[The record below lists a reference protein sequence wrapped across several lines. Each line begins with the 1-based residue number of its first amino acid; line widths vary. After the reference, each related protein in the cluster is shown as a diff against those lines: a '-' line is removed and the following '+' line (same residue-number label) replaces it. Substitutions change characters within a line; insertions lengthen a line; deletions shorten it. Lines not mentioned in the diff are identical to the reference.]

1 VCTLSQTRTRDRRFY
16 LKEMP
21 VAIVAVG
28 AFALVKMGTLMGQY
42 SLQNYDPNPTSAYDR
57 KQTLPGTD
65 GKPVDPAGKLK
76 KKRLD
81 DDGRPSKD

>member
-1 VCTLSQTRTRDRRFY
+1 
-16 LKEMP
+16 MP
-21 VAIVAVG
+21 VALVAVG
-28 AFALVKMGTLMGQY
+28 AFAVVKLGTVMGQY
-42 SLQNYDPNPTSAYDR
+42 SMQNYDPNPGSAYDR

-65 GKPVDPAGKLK
+65 GRPVDPEGKLK